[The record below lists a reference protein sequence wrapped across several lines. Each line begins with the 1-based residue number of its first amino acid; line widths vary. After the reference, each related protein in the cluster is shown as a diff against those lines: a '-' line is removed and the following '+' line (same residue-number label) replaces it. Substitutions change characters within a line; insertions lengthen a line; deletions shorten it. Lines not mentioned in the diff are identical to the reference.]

1 MHLDSSDPGER
12 FQILPG
18 SDRVADDTSPNPKSP
33 VPDPLTPKP
42 QPPDLSPLPRAAA
55 AAIELLAEAAAIHFA
70 GRIRMAEAL
79 LEKAPNPGRYRDT
92 LAGELAMRRAHLA
105 EARTVET
112 AARRRRVEP
121 LSEEEHVLLD
131 LAREQSPDASGS
143 DMDALLRSVP
153 ADPLA
158 VAGIR
163 LDSAAGAFRDYC
175 ASAALGD
182 EAEAPFARLESD
194 PGNRPR
200 RLSPPPRRPR
210 RPERSDDRAP
220 AGLLIA
226 QSDSSDAPR
235 HCERSAAIQNNFRA
249 PLDCHGPQA
258 GGLAMTANW
267 GLPTTC
273 ARARPSPP
281 SPSS

>member
-1 MHLDSSDPGER
+1 MHLDSSDPGAQ

-18 SDRVADDTSPNPKSP
+18 GDRAADDSAPSPKSP
-33 VPDPLTPKP
+33 VPSPASSKA
-42 QPPDLSPLPRAAA
+42 PDLTPLPRAAA
-55 AAIELLAEAAAIHFA
+55 ATIELLAEAAANHFA
-70 GRIRMAEAL
+70 SRIRMAEAL

-105 EARTVET
+105 EARTFET

-143 DMDALLRSVP
+143 DMEALLRSVP

-163 LDSAAGAFRDYC
+163 LDAAAGAFRDFC

-182 EAEAPFARLESD
+182 EAEAPFARLESTLENARD
-194 PGNRPR
+194 AYR
-200 RLSPPPRRPR
+200 RLLAART
-210 RPERSDDRAP
+210 
-220 AGLLIA
+220 G
-226 QSDSSDAPR
+226 
-235 HCERSAAIQNNFRA
+235 HSAATIERR
-249 PLDCHGPQA
+249 
-258 GGLAMTANW
+258 LAF
-267 GLPTTC
+267 
-273 ARARPSPP
+273 
-281 SPSS
+281 

>member
-1 MHLDSSDPGER
+1 MHLNSSDPGER

-55 AAIELLAEAAAIHFA
+55 AVIELLAEAAAIHFA

-105 EARTVET
+105 EARTFET

-163 LDSAAGAFRDYC
+163 LDAGGR
-175 ASAALGD
+175 SV
-182 EAEAPFARLESD
+182 PRLLRVGGAGRRSRSPLRPPRIH

-200 RLSPPPRRPR
+200 HLSPPPRRPR

-220 AGLLIA
+220 AGLLTCFFVVIPAHVECGRSPKRGSSFVHPFRVPDWIA
-226 QSDSSDAPR
+226 CGR
-235 HCERSAAIQNNFRA
+235 LRL
-249 PLDCHGPQA
+249 PLS
-258 GGLAMTANW
+258 
-267 GLPTTC
+267 
-273 ARARPSPP
+273 RE
-281 SPSS
+281 